1 MHRVK
6 SRSLLFPNGECHCD
20 HACEFINV
28 SAHVSWSQGADNTS
42 DVGFYHTLLLLLFFF
57 CYYFLFF
64 LLFSSLYLV
73 FNKAV
78 IQTTSGWHLYKH
90 YLYSLSRH
98 SSMVRLNAVKT
109 FTF

>member
-28 SAHVSWSQGADNTS
+28 SAHVSWLQGADNTS

-64 LLFSSLYLV
+64 LLFC
-73 FNKAV
+73 
-78 IQTTSGWHLYKH
+78 I
-90 YLYSLSRH
+90 
-98 SSMVRLNAVKT
+98 
-109 FTF
+109 